1 MACEVEPLRLQNLT
15 QHLVAGEEID
25 VAEGCRL
32 FASMAGTVPR
42 RVVRPNPYCL
52 TARLSL

>member
-32 FASMAGTVPR
+32 VRIHGGNRTTPR
-42 RVVRPNPYCL
+42 RP
-52 TARLSL
+52 A